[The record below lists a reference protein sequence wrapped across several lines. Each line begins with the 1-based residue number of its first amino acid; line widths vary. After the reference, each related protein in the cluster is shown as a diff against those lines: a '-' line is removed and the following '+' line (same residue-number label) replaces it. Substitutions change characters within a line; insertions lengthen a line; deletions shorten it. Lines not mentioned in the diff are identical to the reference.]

1 MHSPSARPSPAP
13 QLWATARNRRCN
25 WRVPQSRRW
34 SARGQRRTSNS
45 HCRGPSIWPGRSRLA
60 ARAAARNRRH
70 ADESRH
76 NSHRPRTRRRT
87 QPRPQGPRRQF
98 LRSTPRAPWARC
110 SSGSPRSPGGRNPRC
125 TPGRARMPGRDC
137 SRLRG
142 CRTIGSRRDRCPC
155 SRPSNFRP
163 HEQCPVAAGT
173 EAVAAMAGSEEGAAV
188 AAAAVAGREVAA
200 TEPAR
205 PNTHGGRG
213 LPAAPPLWSGSGM
226 RLRSDRWP
234 CKSRPSS
241 TPWRTYWQAQP
252 HLPYPRLQSRP
263 PARWEPRSSDSPRT
277 QAGAIHQC
285 RPSRPE
291 TEGCDCSRLRGSR
304 RTEYCTHQHH
314 CSLPNSPTLRG

>member
-142 CRTIGSRRDRCPC
+142 CRTIGGGGG
-155 SRPSNFRP
+155 
-163 HEQCPVAAGT
+163 HG
-173 EAVAAMAGSEEGAAV
+173 GLG
-188 AAAAVAGREVAA
+188 
-200 TEPAR
+200 
-205 PNTHGGRG
+205 GGRG
-213 LPAAPPLWSGSGM
+213 GGGRGGGGPGGGGDGASAAKHARRAWTPCRSSALVRIWHAPPL
-226 RLRSDRWP
+226 RSMALQVASIKHSAAHVLAGP
-234 CKSRPSS
+234 ATSSIPTPSKQASS
-241 TPWRTYWQAQP
+241 TVGAAQ
-252 HLPYPRLQSRP
+252 Q
-263 PARWEPRSSDSPRT
+263 
-277 QAGAIHQC
+277 
-285 RPSRPE
+285 
-291 TEGCDCSRLRGSR
+291 
-304 RTEYCTHQHH
+304 
-314 CSLPNSPTLRG
+314 